1 MQDDFSKI
9 MTISASGMRAQG
21 QRMKLAAEN
30 LANVDSPGYRRK
42 QIYFQDAVDRD
53 SGLTKV
59 EVSQITRDQ
68 SPLEQIYQPGHPLAD
83 PDGYVTFSN
92 VNAIIEMMDMKEAE
106 RSFTAGMRAFDQAR
120 DMFMRTLDLL
130 RR

>member
-21 QRMKLAAEN
+21 QRMKIASGN
-30 LANVDSPGYRRK
+30 LANLDSPGYRRK
-42 QIYFQDAVDRD
+42 QLYFREAVDSAND
-53 SGLTKV
+53 LASV
-59 EVSQITRDQ
+59 EVSRVSRDP
-68 SPLEQIYQPGHPLAD
+68 SPLNQSHDPGHPLAD
-83 PDGYVTFSN
+83 SDGYVTYSN

-106 RSFTAGMRAFDQAR
+106 RSFTAGLRTFAQAR
-120 DMFMRTLDLL
+120 DMFMRTLELL

>member
-30 LANVDSPGYRRK
+30 LSNIDSPGYRRK
-42 QIYFQDAVDRD
+42 QIYFRNEVDRAAD
-53 SGLTKV
+53 LTRV
-59 EVSQITRDQ
+59 AVSNVTRDQ
-68 SPLEQIYQPGHPLAD
+68 SPLERVHDPNHPLAD
-83 PDGYVTFSN
+83 PDGYVDFSN

-106 RSFTAGMRAFDQAR
+106 RSFSAGMRAFDQAR
-120 DMFMRTLDLL
+120 EMFMRTLELL
-130 RR
+130 RN